1 MNNKLFSPHTLN
13 TQGVKK
19 VYHGAM
25 LNKNGRVKSVLN
37 FLFYLVVVV
46 LSAFIASLAYPGKY
60 NENGIAIVGFISLI
74 PLFWIVYSSS
84 YCTVW
89 FYGLVYGFVFYYEY
103 NYWLST
109 FHPLAILI
117 APILES
123 VQYALLFLAL
133 RWTRTL
139 FKKHYALFACL
150 FYNAY
155 LYITQLGFLGY
166 PYGNITSAFYEYTSL
181 IQIVSITG
189 IWGLGL
195 VLTLPQAFMADLIY
209 SHFERKKLRPL
220 VLSIT
225 LLIAVW
231 LIGCGMKN
239 YYDNKESEGT
249 VKVLAV
255 QHSADTW
262 QGGYST
268 YKKNFETLKD
278 LTTKGMEED
287 PDVDMVVWS
296 ETAFVPS
303 VSWHQT
309 YNISI
314 TTRKLVENF
323 VEYGKNLGIPL
334 VTGNPEGVIKDKD
347 FSPVLDDGEWN
358 WKTYNTV
365 IYFSSGEIKGTYRKQ
380 HLVPFTE
387 YFPYEKQF
395 PHLYALLKA
404 NDYKWW
410 EKGDEATVFEY
421 NGVKFSTPICFEDT
435 FGYLSAEFVKN
446 GADMII
452 NLSNDYWSRSVQA
465 EKQHFQLA
473 VFRAIEN
480 RRPLLRSTNSGIT
493 ALVLPSGEIVN
504 PLEPFTQSYG
514 IYELPIGQKDGLT
527 FYTRHPDLFGKLFVV
542 LSIYSVLFK
551 ASTTIY
557 EKVKRK
563 KDEEER
569 LAHMFERMILE

>member
-1 MNNKLFSPHTLN
+1 MSKIKGLLKFLLTLVAVALSAFLASLAFPGKYIEDGLPALAFIYLVPVFYIIF
-13 TQGVKK
+13 TSSYRTVWLYGLE
-19 VYHGAM
+19 YG
-25 LNKNGRVKSVLN
+25 
-37 FLFYLVVVV
+37 FLFYY
-46 LSAFIASLAYPGKY
+46 F
-60 NENGIAIVGFISLI
+60 
-74 PLFWIVYSSS
+74 
-84 YCTVW
+84 
-89 FYGLVYGFVFYYEY
+89 Y

-123 VQYALLFLAL
+123 IQYALLFLAL
-133 RWTRTL
+133 RSCRTL
-139 FKKHYALFACL
+139 FKKHYALFTCL

-155 LYITQLGFLGY
+155 LYLTQQGFLGY
-166 PYGNITSAFYEYTSL
+166 PYGNITSALYEYTSL

-195 VLTLPQAFMADLIY
+195 IITLPQVLLADCLY
-209 SHFERKKLRPL
+209 SKGEKRKKLGFLLSL
-220 VLSIT
+220 VL
-225 LLIAVW
+225 LLSVW
-231 LIGCGMKN
+231 ATGFFMKSW
-239 YYDNKESEGT
+239 YDNKEPKESVT
-249 VKVLAV
+249 IAAV

-268 YKKNFETLKD
+268 YKNNYETLER
-278 LTTKGMEED
+278 LTKEALSVSS
-287 PDVDMVVWS
+287 PDIVVWS

-303 VSWHQT
+303 VSWHQS

-314 TTRKLVENF
+314 TTRKLVERF
-323 VEYGKNLGIPL
+323 VEFGKSLSVPL
-334 VTGNPEGVIKDKD
+334 ITGNPEGVIKDKD
-347 FSPVLDDGEWN
+347 FDPVLENGDWN

-365 IYFSSGEIKGTYRKQ
+365 IYFAGGEIKGTYRKQ

-387 YFPYEKQF
+387 YFPYEKEL
-395 PHLYALLKA
+395 PWLYNILLA

-410 EKGDEATVFEY
+410 EQGEEATVFDY
-421 NGVKFSTPICFEDT
+421 NGIKFSTPICFEDT
-435 FGYLSAEFVKN
+435 FGYLSAEFVKG
-446 GADMII
+446 GADMIL

-514 IYELPIGQKDGLT
+514 IYSLPIGQKDGLT
-527 FYTRHPDLFGKLFVV
+527 FYTRHPDLFGKLFVAFSVYGV
-542 LSIYSVLFK
+542 LYSITRC
-551 ASTTIY
+551 AY
-557 EKVKRK
+557 EKRK
-563 KDEEER
+563 KKKEEEER
-569 LAHMFERMILE
+569 LSSMFERMLIE

>member
-1 MNNKLFSPHTLN
+1 MSKMKGVFRFLLTL
-13 TQGVKK
+13 
-19 VYHGAM
+19 A
-25 LNKNGRVKSVLN
+25 
-37 FLFYLVVVV
+37 VVAF
-46 LSAFIASLAYPGKY
+46 SAFLASLAFPGKWI
-60 NENGIAIVGFISLI
+60 ENGLPFLAFIYLVPVFYI
-74 PLFWIVYSSS
+74 IFTSS
-84 YCTVW
+84 YRTVW
-89 FYGLVYGFVFYYEY
+89 FYGLVYGFLFYYFY
-103 NYWLST
+103 NYWLAT

-133 RWTRTL
+133 RCCRTL

-155 LYITQLGFLGY
+155 LYLTQQGFLGY
-166 PYGNITSAFYEYTSL
+166 PYGNITSALYEYTSL

-189 IWGLGL
+189 IWGLGF
-195 VLTLPQAFMADLIY
+195 VLTLPQVFLADYLY
-209 SHFERKKLRPL
+209 SKDEKRKLL
-220 VLSIT
+220 VFLLSIV
-225 LLIAVW
+225 LLLSIW
-231 LIGCGMKN
+231 IIGFFMKN
-239 YYDNKESEGT
+239 WYDNKEAEET
-249 VKVLAV
+249 VTVVAV

-268 YKKNFETLKD
+268 YKANYETLER
-278 LTTKGMEED
+278 LTEEALAVSS
-287 PDVDMVVWS
+287 PDMVVWS

-314 TTRKLVENF
+314 TTRKLVDRF
-323 VEYGKNLGIPL
+323 VEFGKSLSVPL
-334 VTGNPEGVIKDKD
+334 ITGNPEGVIKDKD
-347 FSPVLDDGEWN
+347 FDPVLENGDWN

-365 IYFSSGEIKGTYRKQ
+365 IYFANGTVKGTYRKQ

-395 PHLYALLKA
+395 PHLYNLLLA

-410 EKGDEATVFEY
+410 EQGEEATVFDY
-421 NGVKFSTPICFEDT
+421 NGIKFSTPICFEDT
-435 FGYLSAEFVKN
+435 FGYLSAEFVRN

-514 IYELPIGQKDGLT
+514 IYTMPIGQKDGLT
-527 FYTRHPDLFGKLFVV
+527 FYTKHPDLFGKLFVAFSV
-542 LSIYSVLFK
+542 YGILYSITKYV
-551 ASTTIY
+551 Y
-557 EKVKRK
+557 EKRRSRK
-563 KDEEER
+563 EEEKR
-569 LAHMFERMILE
+569 LSSMFERMLLE

>member
-1 MNNKLFSPHTLN
+1 MSKMKGVFRFLLTL
-13 TQGVKK
+13 
-19 VYHGAM
+19 A
-25 LNKNGRVKSVLN
+25 
-37 FLFYLVVVV
+37 VVAF
-46 LSAFIASLAYPGKY
+46 SAFLASLAFPGKWI
-60 NENGIAIVGFISLI
+60 ENGLPFLAFIYLVPVFYI
-74 PLFWIVYSSS
+74 IFTSS
-84 YCTVW
+84 YRTVW
-89 FYGLVYGFVFYYEY
+89 FYGLVYGFLFYYFY
-103 NYWLST
+103 NYWLAT

-133 RWTRTL
+133 RSCRTL

-155 LYITQLGFLGY
+155 LYLTQQGFLGY
-166 PYGNITSAFYEYTSL
+166 PYGNITSALYEYTSL

-189 IWGLGL
+189 IWGLGF
-195 VLTLPQAFMADLIY
+195 VLTLPQVFLADYLY
-209 SHFERKKLRPL
+209 SKGEKKKLL
-220 VLSIT
+220 VFLLSIV
-225 LLIAVW
+225 LLLSIW
-231 LIGCGMKN
+231 IIGFFMKN
-239 YYDNKESEGT
+239 WYDNKEAEET
-249 VKVLAV
+249 VTVVAV

-268 YKKNFETLKD
+268 YKANYETLER
-278 LTTKGMEED
+278 LTEEALAVSS
-287 PDVDMVVWS
+287 PDMVVWS

-314 TTRKLVENF
+314 TTRKLVDRF
-323 VEYGKNLGIPL
+323 VEFGKSLSVPL
-334 VTGNPEGVIKDKD
+334 ITGNPEGVIKDKD
-347 FSPVLDDGEWN
+347 FDPVLENGDWN

-365 IYFSSGEIKGTYRKQ
+365 IYFANGTVEGTYRKQ

-395 PHLYALLKA
+395 PHLYNLLLA

-410 EKGDEATVFEY
+410 EQGEEATVFDY
-421 NGVKFSTPICFEDT
+421 NGIKFSTPICFEDT
-435 FGYLSAEFVKN
+435 FGYLSAEFVRN

-514 IYELPIGQKDGLT
+514 IYTMPIGQKDGLT
-527 FYTRHPDLFGKLFVV
+527 FYTRHPDLFGKLFVAFSVYGV
-542 LSIYSVLFK
+542 LYSITKYV
-551 ASTTIY
+551 Y
-557 EKVKRK
+557 EKRRSRK
-563 KDEEER
+563 EEEKR
-569 LAHMFERMILE
+569 LSSMFERMLLE